1 MSGERS
7 TGSLARA
14 TMLASRHRLVA
25 LLVGAL
31 VIALALG
38 IRQSF
43 GLFLEPVS
51 KHIGTGREV
60 FALAVALQNLVWGIA
75 QPFAGMLA
83 DRYGSGRVIALGSG
97 LYAGGLALA
106 AVSGDPAGLYLS
118 LGLLVGLGL
127 SGTTFAVVL
136 GAIGRLYP
144 PEKRSVALGIGTG
157 LGSLGLFA
165 VVPAAQGLLGAYG
178 WVTTFLA
185 LALVSALG
193 ILAAPGLAGR
203 QDMTVE
209 AESQSLREALGEA
222 RRHGGYWLLTIG
234 FFACGFQLAFI
245 ATHLPAYLG
254 DRAVAPWV
262 AGAALSVIGLFNIAG
277 SYICGVVGG
286 RASKSRSLA
295 ILYLLRSAVIV
306 SFLVLPITPVS
317 ALIFAALM
325 GLLWVGTVPL
335 TSGLVAQIF
344 GTRYMATLFGIVF
357 FAHQL
362 GGFLGAWLG
371 GIVFAASGSYLPIWI
386 ASIVLGLIAA
396 ALHWPISERP
406 VARLGGAEA
415 T

>member
-1 MSGERS
+1 MGIPASNHLFHRNG
-7 TGSLARA
+7 LARRRRL
-14 TMLASRHRLVA
+14 LALI
-25 LLVGAL
+25 VGAL

-38 IRQSF
+38 TRQSL

-51 KHIGTGREV
+51 SQIGAGRGA

-83 DRYGSGRVIALGSG
+83 DRYGSGRVIALGSA

-106 AVSGDPAGLYLS
+106 AVSSDPAGLYLS

-127 SGTTFAVVL
+127 SGTTFAIVL

-144 PEKRSVALGIGTG
+144 PETRSVALGIGTG
-157 LGSLGLFA
+157 LGSIGLFV

-185 LALVSALG
+185 LAAMSAIG
-193 ILAAPGLAGR
+193 ILLAPGLAGR
-203 QDMTVE
+203 PGAQAE
-209 AESQSLREALGEA
+209 AGDQSLREALREA
-222 RRHGGYWLLTIG
+222 RRHGGFWLLTIG

-245 ATHLPAYLG
+245 AIHLPAYLG
-254 DRAVAPWV
+254 DRALAPWV
-262 AGAALSVIGLFNIAG
+262 AGAALSLIGLFNIAG
-277 SYICGVVGG
+277 SYICGVIGG

-295 ILYLLRSAVIV
+295 VLYILRSAVIAG
-306 SFLVLPITPVS
+306 FLVAPITPAS
-317 ALIFAALM
+317 ALIFAGLM

-335 TSGLVAQIF
+335 TSGLVAQLF

-371 GIVFAASGSYLPIWI
+371 GLVFEYWGSYLPIWI

-406 VARLGGAEA
+406 VARLAGSKA
-415 T
+415 